1 MKKILA
7 ALLAAMMLLT
17 LAACGGNS
25 GTKTVDVQKLA
36 DDLKENV
43 PYSAEMIADAVEEL
57 NYKMDPPEG
66 TTMAGYIADGN
77 AYDMIVVGQCASE
90 EDAKTLYANVQ
101 TYVSD
106 LKTEAGRYSPE
117 EVARLDGALLRQTG
131 TLVVLCVSEDKT
143 PANDDADTPPITSGN
158 DAQPGN
164 TDDPNTAD
172 GDNTADD
179 VTPTYQ
185 KIELKGDQQQ
195 YDAVYRVGD
204 AGYEMYT
211 YVDST
216 AKKYADNVNA
226 VADALAGKATV
237 YMLPVPLSSGISLP
251 DELYGKDIFADQK
264 DAEQKI
270 IGYMNGNVKSV
281 ALYDAL
287 MAHRTEYV
295 YFRTDHHWTATGAYY
310 AYEQFCKA
318 KGITPTPL
326 SSYTVDEY
334 DGFLGTFY
342 RDSNQNAEMAA
353 NPDKVVAYHPL
364 STEATLDYVDNNGQ
378 TLRGKIIYDESDA
391 PASLKYGTFI
401 TGDNSY
407 SVINNPDV
415 TDGSSCVV
423 VKESFGNAFVPF
435 LTDHYQT
442 IHVIDYRYWKGSLSQ
457 FVTENNVQDVLF
469 VNNLSAIRSTALV
482 GYLHGIV

>member
-1 MKKILA
+1 MSRYRGLRRGVSPLVLLIALA
-7 ALLAAMMLLT
+7 VAIAA
-17 LAACGGNS
+17 
-25 GTKTVDVQKLA
+25 
-36 DDLKENV
+36 
-43 PYSAEMIADAVEEL
+43 
-57 NYKMDPPEG
+57 
-66 TTMAGYIADGN
+66 
-77 AYDMIVVGQCASE
+77 
-90 EDAKTLYANVQ
+90 
-101 TYVSD
+101 
-106 LKTEAGRYSPE
+106 
-117 EVARLDGALLRQTG
+117 
-131 TLVVLCVSEDKT
+131 VVLIVINLGKDKK
-143 PANDDADTPPITSGN
+143 PANDDASTPSTSGDTVQPDTPD
-158 DAQPGN
+158 DA
-164 TDDPNTAD
+164 NTAD
-172 GDNTADD
+172 GDNTPD
-179 VTPTYQ
+179 TPNTTYQ

-204 AGYEMYT
+204 TGYEMYT

-226 VADALAGKATV
+226 VAGALAGKATV
-237 YMLPVPLSSGISLP
+237 YMLPIPLSSGVSLP

-264 DAEQKI
+264 DAEGKI

-287 MAHRTEYV
+287 LAHRTEYI

-318 KGITPTPL
+318 KGITPKPL
-326 SSYTVDEY
+326 EGYTTDTY

-342 RDSNQNAEMAA
+342 RDSNENAAMGA

-364 STEATLDYVDNNGQ
+364 STEATLDYTDKNGQ

-391 PASLKYGTFI
+391 PASFKYGTFI
-401 TGDNSY
+401 TGDNAY
-407 SVINNPDV
+407 SIINNPDV

-457 FVTENNVQDVLF
+457 FVTENNIQDVLF

-482 GYLHGIV
+482 GYLHDIV

>member
-1 MKKILA
+1 MSRYRGRRRGTTPL
-7 ALLAAMMLLT
+7 MLLIA
-17 LAACGGNS
+17 LVVAIAAVALIIINLGKDKQPS
-25 GTKTVDVQKLA
+25 A
-36 DDLKENV
+36 DD
-43 PYSAEMIADAVEEL
+43 
-57 NYKMDPPEG
+57 
-66 TTMAGYIADGN
+66 T
-77 AYDMIVVGQCASE
+77 
-90 EDAKTLYANVQ
+90 
-101 TYVSD
+101 
-106 LKTEAGRYSPE
+106 
-117 EVARLDGALLRQTG
+117 
-131 TLVVLCVSEDKT
+131 
-143 PANDDADTPPITSGN
+143 TPPASG
-158 DAQPGN
+158 DTTDPGN
-164 TDDPNTAD
+164 TDDPNGGD
-172 GDNTADD
+172 GDNTPVEPA
-179 VTPTYQ
+179 PTYQ

-204 AGYEMYT
+204 TGYEMYS

-226 VADALAGKATV
+226 VADALAGKASV
-237 YMLPVPLSSGISLP
+237 YMLPIPLSSGISLP

-264 DAEQKI
+264 EAEQKI

-287 MAHRTEYV
+287 LAHRTEYV

-318 KGITPTPL
+318 KGITPTPI

-342 RDSNQNAEMAA
+342 RDSNQNAAMGA

-364 STEATLDYVDNNGQ
+364 STEATLDYGDSENASL
-378 TLRGKIIYDESDA
+378 TRGKIIYDESTA
-391 PASLKYGTFI
+391 PASLKYGAFI
-401 TGDNSY
+401 TGDNAY

-415 TDGSSCVV
+415 TDGSSCIV

-442 IHVIDYRYWKGSLSQ
+442 IYVLDYRYWKGSISQ
-457 FVTENNVQDVLF
+457 FAQDKGVQDVLF

-482 GYLHGIV
+482 GYLHNVV

>member
-1 MKKILA
+1 MSRYRGRRGSLSP
-7 ALLAAMMLLT
+7 LMLL
-17 LAACGGNS
+17 
-25 GTKTVDVQKLA
+25 
-36 DDLKENV
+36 
-43 PYSAEMIADAVEEL
+43 IA
-57 NYKMDPPEG
+57 
-66 TTMAGYIADGN
+66 
-77 AYDMIVVGQCASE
+77 
-90 EDAKTLYANVQ
+90 
-101 TYVSD
+101 
-106 LKTEAGRYSPE
+106 
-117 EVARLDGALLRQTG
+117 
-131 TLVVLCVSEDKT
+131 LVVAIAAVVLIVINLGKDKQ
-143 PANDDADTPPITSGN
+143 PSGDDTTPPATG
-158 DAQPGN
+158 DTTDPGN
-164 TDDPNTAD
+164 TDDPNGGD
-172 GDNTADD
+172 GDNTPVDPA
-179 VTPTYQ
+179 PTYQ
-185 KIELKGDQQQ
+185 RIELNGDEQQ

-204 AGYEMYT
+204 TGYEMYS

-226 VADALAGKATV
+226 VADALAGKANV
-237 YMLPVPLSSGISLP
+237 YMLPIPLSSGVSLP
-251 DELYGKDIFADQK
+251 DDLYGKDIFADQK
-264 DAEQKI
+264 AAEQKI

-287 MAHRTEYV
+287 LAHRTEYI

-310 AYEQFCKA
+310 AYEQFCQA
-318 KGITPTPL
+318 KGIAPKPL
-326 SSYTVDEY
+326 AGYTTDTY

-342 RDSNQNAEMAA
+342 RDSNENAAMGA

-364 STEATLDYVDNNGQ
+364 STEATLDYTDRNGQ

-391 PASLKYGTFI
+391 PASFKYGTFI

-415 TDGSSCVV
+415 TDSSSCIV

-457 FVTENNVQDVLF
+457 FVTDNNVQDVLF

-482 GYLHGIV
+482 GYLHDIV

>member
-1 MKKILA
+1 M
-7 ALLAAMMLLT
+7 
-17 LAACGGNS
+17 
-25 GTKTVDVQKLA
+25 
-36 DDLKENV
+36 
-43 PYSAEMIADAVEEL
+43 
-57 NYKMDPPEG
+57 
-66 TTMAGYIADGN
+66 
-77 AYDMIVVGQCASE
+77 
-90 EDAKTLYANVQ
+90 
-101 TYVSD
+101 
-106 LKTEAGRYSPE
+106 
-117 EVARLDGALLRQTG
+117 
-131 TLVVLCVSEDKT
+131 
-143 PANDDADTPPITSGN
+143 
-158 DAQPGN
+158 
-164 TDDPNTAD
+164 
-172 GDNTADD
+172 
-179 VTPTYQ
+179 
-185 KIELKGDQQQ
+185 
-195 YDAVYRVGD
+195 YRVGD

-226 VADALAGKATV
+226 VADTLAGKATV

-378 TLRGKIIYDESDA
+378 TLRGKID
-391 PASLKYGTFI
+391 L
-401 TGDNSY
+401 
-407 SVINNPDV
+407 
-415 TDGSSCVV
+415 
-423 VKESFGNAFVPF
+423 
-435 LTDHYQT
+435 
-442 IHVIDYRYWKGSLSQ
+442 
-457 FVTENNVQDVLF
+457 
-469 VNNLSAIRSTALV
+469 
-482 GYLHGIV
+482 

>member
-1 MKKILA
+1 MSRYRGRRRGTTPL
-7 ALLAAMMLLT
+7 MLL
-17 LAACGGNS
+17 
-25 GTKTVDVQKLA
+25 
-36 DDLKENV
+36 
-43 PYSAEMIADAVEEL
+43 IA
-57 NYKMDPPEG
+57 
-66 TTMAGYIADGN
+66 
-77 AYDMIVVGQCASE
+77 
-90 EDAKTLYANVQ
+90 
-101 TYVSD
+101 
-106 LKTEAGRYSPE
+106 
-117 EVARLDGALLRQTG
+117 
-131 TLVVLCVSEDKT
+131 LVVAIAAVALIIINLCRDKQ
-143 PANDDADTPPITSGN
+143 PAGDDTTPPASG
-158 DAQPGN
+158 DTTDPGN
-164 TDDPNTAD
+164 TDDPNSGD
-172 GDNTADD
+172 GDNTPDEPA
-179 VTPTYQ
+179 PAYQ

-204 AGYEMYT
+204 TGYEMYS

-226 VADALAGKATV
+226 VADNLAGKASV
-237 YMLPVPLSSGISLP
+237 YMLPIPLSSGVSLP

-287 MAHRTEYV
+287 LAHRTEYV

-318 KGITPTPL
+318 KGITPTPI

-342 RDSNQNAEMAA
+342 RDSNQNAAMGA

-364 STEATLDYVDNNGQ
+364 STEATLDYGDSENDSL
-378 TLRGKIIYDESDA
+378 TRGKIIYDESTA
-391 PASLKYGTFI
+391 PASLKYGAFI
-401 TGDNSY
+401 TGDNAY

-415 TDGSSCVV
+415 TDGSSCIV

-442 IHVIDYRYWKGSLSQ
+442 IYVLDYRYWKGSISQ
-457 FVTENNVQDVLF
+457 FAQDKGVQDVLF

>member
-1 MKKILA
+1 MSRYRGRRRGTTPL
-7 ALLAAMMLLT
+7 MLLIA
-17 LAACGGNS
+17 LVVAIAAVALIIINLGKDKQPS
-25 GTKTVDVQKLA
+25 A
-36 DDLKENV
+36 DD
-43 PYSAEMIADAVEEL
+43 
-57 NYKMDPPEG
+57 
-66 TTMAGYIADGN
+66 T
-77 AYDMIVVGQCASE
+77 
-90 EDAKTLYANVQ
+90 
-101 TYVSD
+101 
-106 LKTEAGRYSPE
+106 
-117 EVARLDGALLRQTG
+117 
-131 TLVVLCVSEDKT
+131 
-143 PANDDADTPPITSGN
+143 TPPASG
-158 DAQPGN
+158 DTTDPGN
-164 TDDPNTAD
+164 TDDPNGD
-172 GDNTADD
+172 GDNTPVEPA
-179 VTPTYQ
+179 PAYQ

-204 AGYEMYT
+204 TGYEMYS

-226 VADALAGKATV
+226 VADALAGKASV
-237 YMLPVPLSSGISLP
+237 YMLPIPLSSGISLP

-287 MAHRTEYV
+287 LAHRTEYV

-318 KGITPTPL
+318 KGITPTPI

-342 RDSNQNAEMAA
+342 RDSNQNATMGA

-364 STEATLDYVDNNGQ
+364 STEATLDYGDSENASL
-378 TLRGKIIYDESDA
+378 TRGKIIYDESTA
-391 PASLKYGTFI
+391 PASLKYGAFI
-401 TGDNSY
+401 TGDNAY

-415 TDGSSCVV
+415 TDGSSCIV

-442 IHVIDYRYWKGSLSQ
+442 IYVLDYRYWKGSISQ
-457 FVTENNVQDVLF
+457 FAQDKGVQDVLF

-482 GYLHGIV
+482 GYLHNVV

>member
-1 MKKILA
+1 MSHYRGRRRRGASPLV
-7 ALLAAMMLLT
+7 LL
-17 LAACGGNS
+17 
-25 GTKTVDVQKLA
+25 
-36 DDLKENV
+36 
-43 PYSAEMIADAVEEL
+43 IA
-57 NYKMDPPEG
+57 
-66 TTMAGYIADGN
+66 
-77 AYDMIVVGQCASE
+77 
-90 EDAKTLYANVQ
+90 
-101 TYVSD
+101 
-106 LKTEAGRYSPE
+106 
-117 EVARLDGALLRQTG
+117 
-131 TLVVLCVSEDKT
+131 LVVAIAAVVLIVINLGKDKK

-172 GDNTADD
+172 GANTPDD
-179 VTPTYQ
+179 TTPTYQ

-204 AGYEMYT
+204 TGYEMYS

-226 VADALAGKATV
+226 VADALAGKANV
-237 YMLPVPLSSGISLP
+237 YMLPIPLSSGISLP

-264 DAEQKI
+264 AAEQKI
-270 IGYMNGNVKSV
+270 ISYMNGNVKSV

-287 MAHRTEYV
+287 LAHRTEYV

-318 KGITPTPL
+318 KGITPTPIA
-326 SSYTVDEY
+326 SYKVDEY

-342 RDSNQNAEMAA
+342 RDSNQNSTMGE

-364 STEATLDYVDNNGQ
+364 STEATLDYGDSENANL
-378 TLRGKIIYDESDA
+378 TRGKIIYDESTA
-391 PASLKYGTFI
+391 PASLKYGAFI
-401 TGDNSY
+401 TGDNAY

-415 TDGSSCVV
+415 TDGSSCIV

-442 IHVIDYRYWKGSLSQ
+442 IYVIDYRYWSGSLSQ
-457 FVTENNVQDVLF
+457 FVTDNSVQDVIF

>member
-1 MKKILA
+1 MSRYRGRRRGTTPL
-7 ALLAAMMLLT
+7 MLLIA
-17 LAACGGNS
+17 LVVAIAAVALIIINLGKDRQPS
-25 GTKTVDVQKLA
+25 A
-36 DDLKENV
+36 DD
-43 PYSAEMIADAVEEL
+43 
-57 NYKMDPPEG
+57 
-66 TTMAGYIADGN
+66 T
-77 AYDMIVVGQCASE
+77 
-90 EDAKTLYANVQ
+90 
-101 TYVSD
+101 
-106 LKTEAGRYSPE
+106 
-117 EVARLDGALLRQTG
+117 
-131 TLVVLCVSEDKT
+131 
-143 PANDDADTPPITSGN
+143 TPPASG
-158 DAQPGN
+158 DTTDPGN
-164 TDDPNTAD
+164 TDDPNGGD
-172 GDNTADD
+172 GDNTPVEPA
-179 VTPTYQ
+179 PAYQ

-204 AGYEMYT
+204 TGYEMYS

-226 VADALAGKATV
+226 VADALAGKASV
-237 YMLPVPLSSGISLP
+237 YMLPIPLSSGISLP

-287 MAHRTEYV
+287 LAHRTEYI

-318 KGITPTPL
+318 KGITPTPV

-342 RDSNQNAEMAA
+342 RDSNENAAMAA

-364 STEATLDYVDNNGQ
+364 STEATLDYVDNSGQ
-378 TLRGKIIYDESDA
+378 TLRGKIIYDESTA
-391 PASLKYGTFI
+391 PASLKYGAFI

-407 SVINNPDV
+407 SVIHNPDV

-457 FVTENNVQDVLF
+457 FVTDNNVQDVLF